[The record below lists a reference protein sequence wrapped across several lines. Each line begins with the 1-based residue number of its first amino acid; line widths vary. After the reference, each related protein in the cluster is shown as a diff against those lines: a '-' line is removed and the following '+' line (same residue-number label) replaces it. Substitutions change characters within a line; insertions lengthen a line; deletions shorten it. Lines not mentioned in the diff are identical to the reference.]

1 MAPRFAE
8 PEVPVPNPANVADF
22 VRRQRCRGANLS
34 GDGIVDLAD
43 VDRVA
48 EALGSAPG
56 PSGIAAVPPPLAEE
70 PGTDGGDGTG
80 TDGGDGTGTDGG
92 DGTGT
97 NGDGADADT
106 AGDVDEDTAKVVDD
120 HLGAGGPNSVGDPG
134 GPESGGGGCATSPT
148 GTGATCA
155 ALLGIAA
162 LALRRRRQDRSA
174 SEACRKSRCPRL
186 VH

>member
-70 PGTDGGDGTG
+70 P
-80 TDGGDGTGTDGG
+80 GTDGG